1 MMKKIIA
8 ITGSAGSGKDSFA
21 NIVIKNSKEKWV
33 KMPVASHLKDVA
45 ALLFGFD
52 RAMLEGDTIEHRAIR
67 EQPDEFWSKKMG
79 KDFTPRQALQIL
91 GTDLLRNQLH
101 QNIWVDC
108 LEKKLQTI
116 DCNVLITDCRFRNEI
131 DMLKNLNAD
140 FVRMEFPNKS
150 DYWAVALNANKYQ
163 DGINHRTDFFVPYI
177 ESDKEYLEEHKSECS
192 NEKNIASYNKQ
203 HMSEVNWIGYDRPD
217 YIFLHQ
223 NTLDELKDE
232 ILHSRFW
239 NKINNGESS

>member
-1 MMKKIIA
+1 M
-8 ITGSAGSGKDSFA
+8 
-21 NIVIKNSKEKWV
+21 
-33 KMPVASHLKDVA
+33 
-45 ALLFGFD
+45 
-52 RAMLEGDTIEHRAIR
+52 
-67 EQPDEFWSKKMG
+67 
-79 KDFTPRQALQIL
+79 
-91 GTDLLRNQLH
+91 
-101 QNIWVDC
+101 
-108 LEKKLQTI
+108 EKKLQTI

-192 NEKNIASYNKQ
+192 NEKNIASYSKQ

-239 NKINNGESS
+239 KKINNGESS